1 MFSKKIKP
9 DFSKRTGSTQAP
21 ARVQAPVQNV
31 VLREN
36 ILISESQ
43 KTYAPPPAPPPPSQP
58 PLSRLEK
65 LKHLKSMA
73 SALSVPVAVQT
84 LSEPPPAPVDLP
96 DPTPSQTVS
105 SFSANLETFTSIGD
119 SYFQLAADAQDV
131 ADWSRFPA
139 VSIVEMDGFGI
150 RGASQIT
157 TVGMNVNGRLAVGSL
172 GASFNGPVTIL
183 GTGGTL
189 GVSQRTTTQDLT
201 VNSGTITLVDASGS
215 QILQGIGTDL
225 FYDGQLIAKANDI
238 QNISD
243 WALYPAIGDVDVNGK
258 SLNLVEQITDVSGGF
273 GTVGQVL
280 SSTGSQIAW
289 TTPSAGNANQWA
301 TFPAVQNVDV
311 SGQSLNR
318 VAQLTDVSGGFG
330 TAGQLLSSDG
340 SKIVW
345 TTPVVPPSGVTTL
358 NTQSGAIDISS
369 ANANLTVDASVPG
382 TILLTAIAAPG
393 GVPSVNGETGPITIT
408 TDPATV
414 TVTPGPA
421 GTFTFAAP
429 TLGVST
435 DLTTTCFGVANSA
448 SLSASAASLAAG
460 GAATAAASAQATAD
474 SALIAAGAAQATA
487 STALAQ
493 SGVTSVNGGTF
504 AATIAA
510 GTGISV
516 ATTYG
521 SGVQN
526 PTVTISAT
534 GASGVDING
543 LLNKINA
550 FPALPYTDISSST
563 PAQNQVAT
571 AIVPDGTFP
580 VNVPTVGTVQGGW
593 GFSKANGSAA
603 FFSYYQYNPRFGAP
617 AAPLPYIKSRVQSAW
632 ALIRP
637 TVNLYLAGL
646 LAINLYSFDDA
657 NPPTSSFFNTRW
669 AYSNSVGAVAGAT
682 GTNLYAGYT
691 YLLYANDA
699 PRITNTSAI
708 GVPDS
713 QVSGLRDP
721 YDIYTDVNHIALQ
734 NCVVAFNPWTNGTN
748 FRTWR
753 PTASPAFTTGD
764 TVIFAG
770 FGTNYNGLFFVA
782 TGVPAAATPPM
793 VNGVVSAN
801 WALIQP
807 QPSSFADQPVVGI
820 TLTQAT
826 DTGQAV
832 GYVVLDIGFSYGPTT
847 TSTTV
852 SQHISLLPN

>member
-1 MFSKKIKP
+1 MSVASRFA
-9 DFSKRTGSTQAP
+9 TGPNGPMTMSPTQT
-21 ARVQAPVQNV
+21 RM
-31 VLREN
+31 L
-36 ILISESQ
+36 ESIAVPIPY
-43 KTYAPPPAPPPPSQP
+43 TE
-58 PLSRLEK
+58 PLVEPTPFQTSRLV
-65 LKHLKSMA
+65 SM
-73 SALSVPVAVQT
+73 SVPVAPQ
-84 LSEPPPAPVDLP
+84 
-96 DPTPSQTVS
+96 PSQTVS

-119 SYFQLAADAQDV
+119 SYFQLAADAQEV

-157 TVGMNVNGRLAVGSL
+157 TVGMNVNGRLAVGTL
-172 GASFNGPVTIL
+172 GASVNGPVTIL
-183 GTGGTL
+183 GTGGL

-243 WALYPAIGDVDVNGK
+243 WALYPANGDVNLDLN
-258 SLNLVEQITDVSGGF
+258 SLNLVRQITDVSGGF
-273 GTVGQVL
+273 GAVGQVL

-289 TTPSAGNANQWA
+289 TTPSAGNAVAWA

-330 TAGQLLSSDG
+330 TAGQVLSSDG

-435 DLTTTCFGVANSA
+435 DLTTTAFGVANSA

-493 SGVTSVNGGTF
+493 SGVTTVNSGTF
-504 AATIAA
+504 AVTIAA
-510 GTGISV
+510 GTGIGV

-521 SGVQN
+521 SGVQD
-526 PTVTISAT
+526 PTITISAT
-534 GASGVDING
+534 GGGSSVPFSYNLYVSNISGSDVSGTGLISNPYQTIGRALTVANGISDSNKVSIVLAAGTYTENVSVTRANTFISGGAPNLSTATNIVGSVTVDMTSSSQPLINGGIASVQVSNIVYNNSVARNQSYLISDCLIAPGPGVSAIVASDISPGGNGDITVQNSLIYVSNVIGVSTSNVYIAFVTVEIKNNPAIIAPVSFIQTTAAGRVLLLNCSLTQDSTSPSVAPIINLANTATTAFMTVSNSGIRYSSAVSDAGSGGKCCIRFANSGTIASLILYNNLLVCEGATTTTGIPGQFLVLQKTGAGTATLNYGQNSAGTTAHHLPPASGTFIKV
-543 LLNKINA
+543 
-550 FPALPYTDISSST
+550 PY
-563 PAQNQVAT
+563 
-571 AIVPDGTFP
+571 
-580 VNVPTVGTVQGGW
+580 VNVV
-593 GFSKANGSAA
+593 
-603 FFSYYQYNPRFGAP
+603 
-617 AAPLPYIKSRVQSAW
+617 
-632 ALIRP
+632 
-637 TVNLYLAGL
+637 
-646 LAINLYSFDDA
+646 
-657 NPPTSSFFNTRW
+657 
-669 AYSNSVGAVAGAT
+669 
-682 GTNLYAGYT
+682 
-691 YLLYANDA
+691 
-699 PRITNTSAI
+699 
-708 GVPDS
+708 
-713 QVSGLRDP
+713 
-721 YDIYTDVNHIALQ
+721 
-734 NCVVAFNPWTNGTN
+734 
-748 FRTWR
+748 
-753 PTASPAFTTGD
+753 
-764 TVIFAG
+764 
-770 FGTNYNGLFFVA
+770 
-782 TGVPAAATPPM
+782 
-793 VNGVVSAN
+793 
-801 WALIQP
+801 
-807 QPSSFADQPVVGI
+807 
-820 TLTQAT
+820 
-826 DTGQAV
+826 
-832 GYVVLDIGFSYGPTT
+832 
-847 TSTTV
+847 
-852 SQHISLLPN
+852 